1 MLYKI
6 LSLFILSSIFF
17 ITTSNARTAED
28 AFNDMLSGTSLSPW
42 RNNITENGS
51 FLYTYRWDKKE
62 DNEIFFYTETFAE
75 GEPKY
80 LINLIMPSDRTFFDQ
95 NYPQEHNKKYV
106 ICDFRVDEGNIY
118 RGETTIINSTHE
130 SISVYLDDLKK
141 IETHN
146 NQTNA
151 IISEL
156 LQGETLRVKI
166 LSYPNSDSN
175 NSPQI
180 RYASINVTGLKKAL
194 DSLLKER
201 NSKHK
206 NADYFR

>member
-1 MLYKI
+1 MSFTKTLAVLI
-6 LSLFILSSIFF
+6 LSCIFN
-17 ITTSNARTAED
+17 TSNARSAED
-28 AFNDMLSGTSLSPW
+28 AFNDMISGTSLSPW
-42 RNNITENGS
+42 RNSITKDGS

-80 LINLIMPSDRTFFDQ
+80 LIDLFMPSDQTFFDQ
-95 NYPQEHNKKYV
+95 NYPHDHNKKYV

-118 RGETTIINSTHE
+118 RGETTIINSSRE
-130 SISVYLDDLKK
+130 SISVYLDDLKR
-141 IETHN
+141 IGTHD
-146 NQTNA
+146 NQTNT

-166 LSYPNSDSN
+166 LSYPNSDSK

-194 DSLLKER
+194 DTLLKER
-201 NSKHK
+201 NTKHK